1 MEELWQEVF
10 HLEGEGKFN
19 EAAEVQARRLVE
31 IKRAY
36 DEATNGQGVEDQSG
50 EMGAT

>member
-10 HLEGEGKFN
+10 NLEGEGKFN

-36 DEATNGQGVEDQSG
+36 DEATNG
-50 EMGAT
+50 